1 MSYVIRPREV
11 FGVIAATG
19 REHATLHDS
28 LTRAS
33 ELVAAAAEAD
43 QGAPAVVAELA
54 AFRAEHDRL
63 TELQE
68 TRVERADH
76 GARAAIAAYHRG
88 DEEMA
93 EAFTRSSAVPTAVR
107 RPRRNPP
114 AGSPARRR
122 DHCPTSCKAP
132 DQRRSHVTGR
142 PRHRRPEPR
151 SRRYP

>member
-1 MSYVIRPREV
+1 MSYVIRPKEV

-19 REHATLHDS
+19 REHATLHDT

-33 ELVAAAAEAD
+33 ALVAAAAEAD

-63 TELQE
+63 TDLEE

-93 EAFTRSSAVPTAVR
+93 EAFTRSSAVLYSG
-107 RPRRNPP
+107 PP
-114 AGSPARRR
+114 PSSETPSRFPGP
-122 DHCPTSCKAP
+122 PPGPLP
-132 DQRRSHVTGR
+132 DVLQG
-142 PRHRRPEPR
+142 P
-151 SRRYP
+151 